1 MVCVQSKKWIIHPT
15 SDTPMPSQF
24 SYFQNLVLAAIFA
37 VVYYL
42 AFWIQVHGLASFDFV
57 QGVSLLFLPAG
68 IKMLAIVVGGAWGIG
83 GVFVTSM
90 LLSRFV
96 WGDQGFAY
104 VLLAQIVWAG
114 VPYLTYQLLQRQL
127 QIDEMLLS
135 LKGSHI
141 ATIAVA
147 TSLTSS
153 LADRSFRYAAGQLE
167 GGMFNTSVW
176 AMMLGDIGGIVVV
189 LSLAVLLVQHLR
201 KSHA

>member
-1 MVCVQSKKWIIHPT
+1 
-15 SDTPMPSQF
+15 MPSHF

-37 VVYYL
+37 VVYYVTFL
-42 AFWIQVHGLASFDFV
+42 LQLHWLSSLDFV

-68 IKMLAIVVGGAWGIG
+68 IKMLAIVVGGTWGIG

-90 LLSRFV
+90 LLSPFV

-114 VPYLTYQLLQRQL
+114 VPYLTYKILKRQL

-141 ATIAVA
+141 VLLAVA

-176 AMMLGDIGGIVVV
+176 AMMLGDVGGIVVV

>member
-1 MVCVQSKKWIIHPT
+1 
-15 SDTPMPSQF
+15 MPAHL
-24 SYFQNLVLAAIFA
+24 SYFQNLALATIFA
-37 VVYYL
+37 AVYYL
-42 AFWIQVHGLASFDFV
+42 AFWIQVHWLASFDFV

-96 WGDQGFAY
+96 WGDQGFVYA
-104 VLLAQIVWAG
+104 LLAQIVWAG
-114 VPYLTYQLLQRQL
+114 VPYLTYQILKRQL

-141 ATIAVA
+141 VLIAIA
-147 TSLTSS
+147 ISLTSS

-176 AMMLGDIGGIVVV
+176 AMMLGDVGGIVLV
-189 LSLAVLLVQHLR
+189 LSLTVLLLQRLR
-201 KSHA
+201 KTHI